1 MDTAAL
7 PALVVVAASVV
18 FLVLWLLV
26 SAAFL
31 LWGARLAGVEKRS
44 FGRAIGTILL
54 GGIAS
59 FLLKLVLSGA
69 APVIGTGAGILLG
82 FCVSSLVMM
91 ALFNT
96 TFGKALA
103 ANLLSWVLSL
113 LVVGA
118 LAVLFGIVAAFLVAA
133 AA

>member
-1 MDTAAL
+1 METAAL
-7 PALVVVAASVV
+7 PALVAVAAAVV
-18 FLVLWLLV
+18 VLVLWLFV

-69 APVIGTGAGILLG
+69 APVIGTAAGILLG
-82 FCVSSLVMM
+82 FCVSALVMM
-91 ALFNT
+91 ALFDT

-103 ANLLSWVLSL
+103 ANLLAWVLSL
-113 LVVGA
+113 LVVGTLA
-118 LAVLFGIVAAFLVAA
+118 LLFALLAGFLVAA

>member
-1 MDTAAL
+1 MN
-7 PALVVVAASVV
+7 PAIPAVAVVALAG
-18 FLVLWLLV
+18 LGLLLWLFL

-44 FGRAIGTILL
+44 FGRAIGTIFL

-59 FLLKLVLSGA
+59 IILKLVLTGA
-69 APVIGTGAGILLG
+69 APVVGTGLGILLG

-91 ALFNT
+91 ALFDT

-113 LVVGA
+113 IVVGV
-118 LAVLFGIVAAFLVAA
+118 LAVLFAFLAAFLLAA
-133 AA
+133 A